1 MKKLLLLLLSTIM
14 IISCC
19 GCIEEEDPATADAER
34 SQQFSES
41 YDFYNDS
48 IDVLK
53 EKMEL
58 NTLQANSVFE
68 ILVDIGVDEKIN
80 YCFAKDDYYDVWAG
94 LRKMQVY
101 LSDGSVEKI
110 LQDETELYPTTL
122 DSLIKWD
129 EEENKG
135 YLYFELEWDE
145 LSATVLTNYYLAVQ
159 DYLEQV
165 NIDKLKEYE
174 YIEFRGGIMKDGS
187 GVGVIKGTLSMDYIS
202 NTENFSTVE
211 IESRMTDVF
220 IPGPLK

>member
-19 GCIEEEDPATADAER
+19 GCIEEEDPSTADAER

-41 YDFYNDS
+41 YDFYDDS

-94 LRKMQVY
+94 LKKMKVY
-101 LSDGSVEKI
+101 MSDGNVEKI
-110 LQDETELYPTTL
+110 LDGETELYPTTL
-122 DSLIKWD
+122 DSLVKLD
-129 EEENKG
+129 EKENKAFM
-135 YLYFELEWDE
+135 YFELDGNHAKE
-145 LSATVLTNYYLAVQ
+145 VIIINYYKAVQ

-165 NIDKLKEYE
+165 NIDKLKEYK
-174 YIEFRGGIMKDGS
+174 YIEFRGSVMKDGLS
-187 GVGVIKGTLSMDYIS
+187 YGIILGTLSMDYIS
-202 NTENFSTVE
+202 NTENFSAVD
-211 IESRMTDVF
+211 IESCMTDVF
-220 IPGPLK
+220 IPEPLK